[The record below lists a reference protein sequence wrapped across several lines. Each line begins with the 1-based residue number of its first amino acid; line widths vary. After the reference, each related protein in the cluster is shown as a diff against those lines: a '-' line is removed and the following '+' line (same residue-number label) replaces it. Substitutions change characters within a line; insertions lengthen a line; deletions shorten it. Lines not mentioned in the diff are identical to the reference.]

1 MAQRGHTHHGSKS
14 LTTDGPLLPEQKHIP
29 DVKADT
35 PVDGSVQV
43 VSTRDHEV
51 IMRWAKK
58 RQAEPATGEATSSGP
73 ATVSVKDG
81 GAGIRFNFPGTGM
94 FRPIVWDE
102 WFENFDRHQLV
113 FVYDNDPPGGPSSN
127 RYRLVKAADWKEVIG

>member
-1 MAQRGHTHHGSKS
+1 M
-14 LTTDGPLLPEQKHIP
+14 TTNGPLLPEQKHIP

-35 PVDGSVQV
+35 PVDATAQV
-43 VSTRDHEV
+43 VSTRDHEL
-51 IMRWAKK
+51 IRRWATK

-81 GAGIRFNFPGTGM
+81 GAGIRFNFPGTGS
-94 FRPIVWDE
+94 FRPIGWDE

-113 FVYDNDPPGGPSSN
+113 FVYDNDSLGGPQSH
-127 RYRLVKAADWKEVIG
+127 RYRLVKAAEWKEVIG